1 MLLKDKV
8 AIVSGIGPGLG
19 RDAALALAREGADLA
34 LAARNADALEAM
46 EQELAPFGRRVLRV
60 RTDITRKE
68 DCAHLVEE
76 ACKFFGRIDV
86 LVNNAYHAGTYV
98 PIEEDDVDATWL
110 PPFEV
115 NVLGTLKLTQA
126 VLPVMKRQG
135 SGSIVM
141 INSMIIRQPL
151 PTMAGYAA
159 SKAALMAAT
168 QTLARE
174 VGGYGVRVN
183 SVVPG
188 YIWGAA
194 LEGYFALQA
203 KQLGVDPK
211 VVYDGVAKNIALGH
225 IPTSEEIAG
234 AIVFFASDLSS
245 VITGQ
250 SLDVNGGH
258 ELH

>member
-1 MLLKDKV
+1 
-8 AIVSGIGPGLG
+8 
-19 RDAALALAREGADLA
+19 
-34 LAARNADALEAM
+34 
-46 EQELAPFGRRVLRV
+46 
-60 RTDITRKE
+60 
-68 DCAHLVEE
+68 
-76 ACKFFGRIDV
+76 
-86 LVNNAYHAGTYV
+86 
-98 PIEEDDVDATWL
+98 
-110 PPFEV
+110 
-115 NVLGTLKLTQA
+115 
-126 VLPVMKRQG
+126 MKRQK
-135 SGSIVM
+135 SGSVVM

-194 LEGYFALQA
+194 LEGYFAAQA
-203 KQLGVDPK
+203 KQLGVDAK
-211 VVYDGVAKNIALGH
+211 VIYDGVAKNIALGH